1 MQAHPVLH
9 RELRVRLGNMHPV
22 NVFIHVCRHTHV
34 CPGKA
39 ELYKKALVQEARIL
53 IPARTYS

>member
-9 RELRVRLGNMHPV
+9 RELRVRLGYMHPV
-22 NVFIHVCRHTHV
+22 NVFIHVYRHTHV

-39 ELYKKALVQEARIL
+39 ELYKNALLQEARIL